1 MSDWMIRLIDYGGY
15 AGVFL
20 LMLLET
26 VFPPIPSEVIMPVA
40 GVRAAQ
46 GPMSLGGVIAAGTAG
61 AMAGNF
67 LWYLLARS
75 VGLERFKR
83 FIDRHGR
90 WLTLDWYEVE
100 RVRRAFGRFGGII
113 VFVGRMLP
121 TLRTFISVPAGLVH
135 MKLVKFLLWSTMGT
149 AIWSGGLAAAGYLL
163 GLQFANIDRIIGP
176 LSTAVVVLIIAAYAW
191 RQLTWHRRH
200 QLMPA
205 PMPADARGDTRP

>member
-1 MSDWMIRLIDYGGY
+1 MNDWVIRLIDATGY

-40 GVRAAQ
+40 GIRAAN
-46 GPMSLGGVIAAGTAG
+46 GPMSLGGVIASGTAG
-61 AMAGNF
+61 AMTGNL

-75 VGLERFKR
+75 VGLERFKT

-90 WLTLDWYEVE
+90 WLTLDWYDVE
-100 RVRRAFGRFGGII
+100 KVQRAFGRFGAGI

-135 MKLVKFLLWSTMGT
+135 MKLLKFLLWSTVGT
-149 AIWSGGLAAAGYLL
+149 VVWSGALAAAGFLL
-163 GLQFANIDRIIGP
+163 GRQFAKIEQVVGP
-176 LSTAVVVLIIAAYAW
+176 LSSVVVAGILLLYVW

-200 QLMPA
+200 RQ
-205 PMPADARGDTRP
+205 R

>member
-1 MSDWMIRLIDYGGY
+1 MNDWVIRLIDATGY

-26 VFPPIPSEVIMPVA
+26 VFPPVPSEVIMPVA
-40 GVRAAQ
+40 GIRAAN
-46 GPMSLGGVIAAGTAG
+46 GPMSLGGVIASGTAG
-61 AMAGNF
+61 AMTGNL

-75 VGLERFKR
+75 VGLDRFKL

-90 WLTLDWYEVE
+90 WLTLDWYDVE
-100 RVRRAFGRFGGII
+100 KVQRAFGRFGAGI

-135 MKLVKFLLWSTMGT
+135 MQLLKFLLWSTFGT
-149 AIWSGGLAAAGYLL
+149 AVWSGALAAAGFLL
-163 GLQFANIDRIIGP
+163 GRQFAKIEEVVGP
-176 LSTAVVVLIIAAYAW
+176 LSSAVVAAILLLYVW

-200 QLMPA
+200 RQP
-205 PMPADARGDTRP
+205 